1 MLSLKVTS
9 NDSGTLPIMFLCW
22 TQFCLQYLVASL
34 QVWFR
39 GHQSLSIWDL
49 LCVSFKS
56 WNKNSFHSFTSIP
69 SIAMVDGVVQ
79 SDILASIRH
88 NIVLRLLLRRLEIMR
103 RLYVLFCFF
112 STLHEKLATFEGH
125 QEIPRCLL
133 FDLSSFVRWRR
144 SFLAISSRRL
154 SSMVGNFSRTAS
166 RHYSKSRATR

>member
-125 QEIPRCLL
+125 QEIPPCLL
-133 FDLSSFVRWRR
+133 FDLLLCVDEEV
-144 SFLAISSRRL
+144 L
-154 SSMVGNFSRTAS
+154 
-166 RHYSKSRATR
+166 

>member
-22 TQFCLQYLVASL
+22 TQFFLQYLVASL

-39 GHQSLSIWDL
+39 GHQSLSIWDIL
-49 LCVSFKS
+49 YVLFKS
-56 WNKNSFHSFTSIP
+56 WNKNSFHPFTSIP

-88 NIVLRLLLRRLEIMR
+88 NIVLRLLLRGLEIMR

-112 STLHEKLATFEGH
+112 PTLHEKF
-125 QEIPRCLL
+125 
-133 FDLSSFVRWRR
+133 RR
-144 SFLAISSRRL
+144 TSRDPAMLAIYLIFFCALTKKFFS
-154 SSMVGNFSRTAS
+154 NFITPFVVHGR
-166 RHYSKSRATR
+166 

>member
-39 GHQSLSIWDL
+39 GHQSLSIWGP

-112 STLHEKLATFEGH
+112 QLYTKNW
-125 QEIPRCLL
+125 P
-133 FDLSSFVRWRR
+133 LSKDIKRYRHACYLIFFCALTKKFFSDFITPFVVHGR
-144 SFLAISSRRL
+144 
-154 SSMVGNFSRTAS
+154 
-166 RHYSKSRATR
+166 

>member
-1 MLSLKVTS
+1 
-9 NDSGTLPIMFLCW
+9 MFIVLNSV
-22 TQFCLQYLVASL
+22 FLQYLVVSL

-56 WNKNSFHSFTSIP
+56 WNKNSFHPFTSIP

-103 RLYVLFCFF
+103 RLYVCTFLFF
-112 STLHEKLATFEGH
+112 SNSTRKIGHFRRTSRDPAMLA
-125 QEIPRCLL
+125 IW
-133 FDLSSFVRWRR
+133 SSFVRCRR
-144 SFLAISSRRL
+144 SSLAISSRHL